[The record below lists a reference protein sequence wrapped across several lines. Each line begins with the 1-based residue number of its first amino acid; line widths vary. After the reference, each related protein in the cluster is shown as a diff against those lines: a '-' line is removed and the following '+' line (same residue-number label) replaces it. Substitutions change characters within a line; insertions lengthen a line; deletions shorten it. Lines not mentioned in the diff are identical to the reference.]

1 MKPGPGR
8 PSLGDRDKFSVR
20 PARPVGRVIRENA
33 DALGMDYGA
42 YVSMVVAQAL
52 NMAEHAPKP
61 PNTVNQQ
68 ELPLKTA

>member
-20 PARPVGRVIRENA
+20 PARPVGRAIRENA
-33 DALGMDYGA
+33 EALGMDFGA

-52 NMAEHAPKP
+52 DMPEYAPKP
-61 PNTVNQQ
+61 LNPHDQQ